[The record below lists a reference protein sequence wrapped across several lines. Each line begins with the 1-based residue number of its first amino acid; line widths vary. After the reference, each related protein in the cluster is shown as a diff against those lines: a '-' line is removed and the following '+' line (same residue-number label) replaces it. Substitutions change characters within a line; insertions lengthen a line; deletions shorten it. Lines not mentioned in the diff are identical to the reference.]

1 MKAQAQG
8 NQDRRYY
15 GKYRGKV
22 LENIDPMELGRIMVE
37 VPALVGLEA
46 SWALPCV
53 PYAGPQ
59 VGFVMIPPIGANVWV
74 EFEGGDPTHPIWAG
88 CFWGE
93 LEKPVLNETPYQKV
107 IKTESF
113 TLFINDVPGA
123 GEMMIE
129 MGPPA
134 FEIPVILTMDAAGL
148 QIETAEAIVSM
159 SPEEI
164 TATLPPTV
172 VTITEESVDV
182 VTEGVVTV
190 TAEDVNV
197 TANVDVTGPVEVT
210 GNVEL
215 TGAVE
220 IEGNVEITGAVE
232 IEGNVEIAG
241 AVEVEGNV
249 EIAGAVEI
257 EGNVDVTGAVEV
269 VGDTA
274 VIGAFEVV
282 GDQAVAGA
290 VEVAGP
296 LVAATLTGVPIP

>member
-1 MKAQAQG
+1 MMGPAS
-8 NQDRRYY
+8 QDRRYY

-22 LENIDPMELGRIMVE
+22 LENIDPMELGRILVE
-37 VPALVGLEA
+37 VPALVGLES

-53 PYAGPQ
+53 PYAGMQ

-93 LEKPVLNETPYQKV
+93 AEKPVLAETPYQKV
-107 IKTESF
+107 IKTDSF
-113 TLFINDVPGA
+113 TLLINDIPGA
-123 GEMMIE
+123 GEMMLE
-129 MGPPA
+129 FGPPA
-134 FEIPVILTMDAAGL
+134 VEVPVIITIDAAGI
-148 QIETAEAIVSM
+148 QIETAEALVSM

-164 TATLPPTV
+164 TATLPPTA
-172 VTITEESVDV
+172 VTITEASVTV
-182 VTEGVVTV
+182 ETEGVVTV

-210 GNVEL
+210 GD
-215 TGAVE
+215 
-220 IEGNVEITGAVE
+220 VEITGAVE
-232 IEGNVEIAG
+232 VTGDVEITGAVEVTGDVEIAG
-241 AVEVEGNV
+241 AVEVTGNV

-257 EGNVDVTGAVEV
+257 EGNVDVVGAVEIE
-269 VGDTA
+269 GDTA
-274 VIGAFEVV
+274 VVGAFEVV

>member
-1 MKAQAQG
+1 MNHDAPAH
-8 NQDRRYY
+8 QDRRYY

-22 LENIDPMELGRIMVE
+22 LENLDPLELGRILVE
-37 VPALVGLEA
+37 VPALDGLEA

-53 PYAGPQ
+53 PYAGLQ
-59 VGFVMIPPIGANVWV
+59 VGFLMLPPIGANVWV

-93 LEKPVLNETPYQKV
+93 GEKPVLVETPFQKI
-107 IKTESF
+107 IKTDSF

-123 GEMMIE
+123 GEMILE

-134 FEIPVILTMDAAGL
+134 VEVPVTIMIDPAGL
-148 QIETAEAIVSM
+148 QIETAEALVSM

-164 TATLPPTV
+164 TATLPPTAV
-172 VTITEESVDV
+172 VMTEASVSV
-182 VTEGVVTV
+182 ETEGAVTV
-190 TAEDVNV
+190 TAEDVTV
-197 TANVDVTGPVEVT
+197 TANVDVIGPVEVV
-210 GNVEL
+210 GNVE
-215 TGAVE
+215 V
-220 IEGNVEITGAVE
+220 TGAVE

-241 AVEVEGNV
+241 AVEIEGNV

-257 EGNVDVTGAVEV
+257 EGNVEVAGAVEIEGEVGVVGAVEV

-274 VIGAFEVV
+274 VVGAFEVV